1 MKRIILIAACTT
13 IGACSAHLP
22 STDVSE
28 LDASR
33 AAIQEARDAGAEKCA
48 PSELAKAEV
57 DQLLAAH
64 ELDEGSSYNAGEAA
78 DLIASSEAAAKAAK
92 AKCSEKPKNIVKA
105 KPMPVVVAVPKPL
118 PVSEPVVVVAPKSKT
133 KAVKAE
139 VIALDGVFFEN
150 NSAKL
155 TSASTATL
163 DKAVDAL
170 KQRPDIKVEV
180 AAYTDSRGKASYNEY
195 LSGIRANSVKDYL
208 VSHGIDVS
216 RVTAKGYGEASPIAD
231 NATKEGRAQNRR
243 VELIIQ

>member
-22 STDVSE
+22 STDISE

-48 PSELAKAEV
+48 PAELAKAEV
-57 DQLLAAH
+57 AQLQAAH
-64 ELDEGSSYNAGEAA
+64 ELDEGSLYNGGEAA
-78 DLIASSEAAAKAAK
+78 DLMASSMAAAKAAK
-92 AKCSEKPKNIVKA
+92 AKCSEKPKRVVRTKPTPVA
-105 KPMPVVVAVPKPL
+105 KPTVVAAPKPK
-118 PVSEPVVVVAPKSKT
+118 A

-163 DKAVDAL
+163 DKAVDTL
-170 KQRPDIKVEV
+170 KQRSDIAVEV
-180 AAYTDSRGKASYNEY
+180 AAYTDSRGKASYNEH
-195 LSGIRANSVKDYL
+195 LSGLRANSVKDYL

-216 RVTAKGYGEASPIAD
+216 RITAKGYGEANPIAD
-231 NATKEGRAQNRR
+231 NATRAGRAQNRR

>member
-13 IGACSAHLP
+13 VGACSAHLP

-57 DQLLAAH
+57 DQMLAAH
-64 ELDEGSSYNAGEAA
+64 ELDEGSSYNGGEAA
-78 DLIASSEAAAKAAK
+78 DLMASSIAAAKAAK
-92 AKCSEKPKNIVKA
+92 EKCSQKSKHVAKTKPT
-105 KPMPVVVAVPKPL
+105 PVAV
-118 PVSEPVVVVAPKSKT
+118 PVVVVAPKPKA

-139 VIALDGVFFEN
+139 VIDLNGVFFEN

-155 TSASTATL
+155 TGSSTATL

-170 KQRPDIKVEV
+170 KQRPDIAVEV

-195 LSGIRANSVKDYL
+195 LSGLRANSVKDYL
-208 VSHGIDVS
+208 VSHDIDIS
-216 RVTAKGYGEASPIAD
+216 RVTAKGYGEANPIAD